1 MFSTLRSAIKFIS
14 IEGNIGAGKST
25 VINEMKEYIKQTELE
40 KRIVFLKEPV
50 DVWESTIDP
59 DSGKNMIEL
68 FYENPAKWS
77 FAFQIM
83 AFSTQQKLIEET
95 VKQFPEVEVIVSER
109 SVEAGRNIFTQMLKD
124 SNHISPVE
132 KQIYELLYKNHQ
144 YPLYM
149 SIFLDI
155 PPEICFERVQT
166 RAREGEVGKTGISI
180 DYLKGCDYYY
190 RQWLIE
196 KRKLYESPEIVH
208 IVQNNDLTSIIPI
221 LLSLCNK
228 TL

>member
-1 MFSTLRSAIKFIS
+1 MISTLRSAIKFIS

-59 DSGKNMIEL
+59 ESGKNMIEL

-155 PPEICFERVQT
+155 PPEICFERVQV
-166 RAREGEVGKTGISI
+166 RARDGETGITI
-180 DYLKGCDYYY
+180 DYLKGCNYYY

-196 KRKLYESPEIVH
+196 KKELYESPEIVH

-221 LLSLCNK
+221 LLPLCNI
-228 TL
+228 TV